1 MGKPSPATHIRL
13 SRSLPG
19 TVTTHAQLPDKAW
32 EQPPGNRRF
41 NYTFP
46 NLVPGETY
54 QVEVCVCFGEND
66 RAPGLALVVVDHT
79 TVPLPGNVSSTRRAY
94 DDIGGSGGRG
104 RRADLLVDV
113 AACRAMQEVNRAGEQ
128 QRQRRQWLWW
138 WRRWWW

>member
-54 QVEVCVCFGEND
+54 QVEVCVCFGDND

-79 TVPLPGNVSSTRRAY
+79 TMPAGTASSTRRAY

-128 QRQRRQWLWW
+128 QRQRQQWLWW
-138 WRRWWW
+138 WW

>member
-41 NYTFP
+41 NYTFR
-46 NLVPGETY
+46 ETHR
-54 QVEVCVCFGEND
+54 VEVCVCFGEID

-79 TVPLPGNVSSTRRAY
+79 SVPSSTRRAY

-128 QRQRRQWLWW
+128 QRQRQQWLWW
-138 WRRWWW
+138 WW